1 MGGVAEAAPA
11 RLGQPAAP
19 ATRSYWRLTLG
30 RFRRD
35 RWSMVAAVIF
45 ASILF
50 LSFFGGAIASAALGH
65 NGTDIFPYAANINRK
80 PVGPLTWVPD
90 THVAYGYGQDGD
102 LAPAPK
108 NAPKTL
114 FIFGAD
120 GILGHDEFIRVL
132 DGGKASLEI
141 ALGGVIIALLIGLPL
156 GAVAGYF
163 GGFFEWIVSRFTETV
178 MAFPLILFLVFAS
191 VQLDSVLTPIGWGQT
206 FPRGVFAEALL
217 IGVFTSFY
225 PTRLIRASLL
235 PLRHAEFVE
244 AARMVGASSWRILRK
259 HLFPHL
265 VPVLFVWGAIAT
277 ATNILLELGLS
288 FIGAGV
294 QPETPTWG
302 SLLST
307 TWGTVFQPQTFNNQ
321 NFTVWQTVFPTL
333 FILIAVVSL
342 NQFAEGIRRATEPGG
357 GR

>member
-1 MGGVAEAAPA
+1 MSRTATAWTGTSPHRRKAPP
-11 RLGQPAAP
+11 RRCSSSAP
-19 ATRSYWRLTLG
+19 T
-30 RFRRD
+30 
-35 RWSMVAAVIF
+35 
-45 ASILF
+45 
-50 LSFFGGAIASAALGH
+50 
-65 NGTDIFPYAANINRK
+65 
-80 PVGPLTWVPD
+80 
-90 THVAYGYGQDGD
+90 
-102 LAPAPK
+102 
-108 NAPKTL
+108 
-114 FIFGAD
+114 

-141 ALGGVIIALLIGLPL
+141 ALGAVIVSLLIGLPL

-163 GGFFEWIVSRFTETV
+163 GGLREAIVSRFTETV

-191 VQLDSVLTPIGWGQT
+191 VQLDAQLTPIGWGQI

-225 PTRLIRASLL
+225 PTRLIRAALL
-235 PLRHAEFVE
+235 PLRDAEFVE

-265 VPVLFVWGAIAT
+265 VPTLIVWGAIAI

-307 TWGTVFQPQTFNNQ
+307 TWGTVYQPQTFNSE

-333 FILIAVVSL
+333 FILVTVVSL
-342 NQFAEGIRRATEPGG
+342 NQLSEGIRRATEPRGA
-357 GR
+357 R